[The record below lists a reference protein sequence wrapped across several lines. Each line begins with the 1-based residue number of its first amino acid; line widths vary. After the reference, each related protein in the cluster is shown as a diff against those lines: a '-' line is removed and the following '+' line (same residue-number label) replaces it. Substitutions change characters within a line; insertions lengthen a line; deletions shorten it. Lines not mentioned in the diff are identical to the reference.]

1 MKNWFNFPT
10 QNVAELQ
17 QELLTLRATVN
28 TLMVEVNSLTAELER
43 LQGEVKRRVLMSD
56 IASLGQDV
64 REHGVQLEELTEA
77 VKVLTPPVDGQTS
90 VPVNTLA
97 EDKMLAQVAN
107 GAIVNTP
114 KPATRRKKT

>member
-28 TLMVEVNSLTAELER
+28 TLVVEVNTLTAEVER
-43 LQGEVKRRVLMSD
+43 LQGEIKRRVLMSD

-64 REHGVQLEELTEA
+64 REHGVQLEELIEQI
-77 VKVLTPPVDGQTS
+77 KVLTEGS
-90 VPVNTLA
+90 VNTLA
-97 EDKMLAQVAN
+97 EDAMLAQVAN
-107 GAIVNTP
+107 GASVNTS
-114 KPATRRKKT
+114 KPSTRRKTPVRKGA

>member
-1 MKNWFNFPT
+1 MRNWFNLPT
-10 QNVAELQ
+10 THGNAQLQ
-17 QELLTLRATVN
+17 QEVLTLHATVN
-28 TLMVEVNSLTAELER
+28 TLTAELER
-43 LQGEVKRRVLMSD
+43 LQGEIKRRVLMSD

-97 EDKMLAQVAN
+97 EDKMLEI
-107 GAIVNTP
+107 G
-114 KPATRRKKT
+114 